1 MNISPNSWVRII
13 KNVPFLSNYQNVIQ
27 FSNSTEQQKY
37 FESLPNMYF
46 PNLTYVRTTGKLK
59 IAKPREEVM
68 QYNYMM
74 YANTN
79 FSNKIFYAF
88 ILNVEYVNPNTSLIT
103 FSLDVWQTYQFDLD
117 FRESFVEREHCQRY
131 DSNGN
136 PIINTIPE
144 SLDYGNMYEVKNVRY
159 SMQSSDL
166 RNQVYWIVFVTTLTY
181 SDEMGTEDREID
193 NNFAGGVPNPLTN
206 YYIPFST
213 NKRLYDGSFFNV
225 TSEVNQR
232 TIISPNAFLNEFRTN
247 EKFVGKLVGCYITDY
262 VPFDYTV
269 TSSETNGKVVCT
281 SNDLSLATFGVSIL
295 NNFQVPKLN
304 SYFGRYYDR
313 EVTFADKYNGM
324 NKFSESKLMMFPYSF
339 LELTDFQGNT
349 YQIHN
354 EYIQGQDITI
364 NCLGSVDNNQKVGYT
379 INNYLGNS
387 KIYNRV
393 DYGIINAEPKNITV
407 VDDYSAAYLQGNAN
421 TIRQSISNTIS
432 QSQLNNQLARNTN
445 NTNLYTT
452 QLQNSSNR
460 QQAANNLIS
469 GLASGLVGAIGG
481 NVTGGFGVGLQ
492 NITNYANANI
502 QANANTAIA
511 NANARLNEE
520 NTSLRGNLNNEI
532 AIKSSL
538 AKIQDTQN
546 VADTAH
552 IQGGNVGFTVGN
564 NIHGFAIVSK
574 QITPE
579 YAEILTDYF
588 EKYGYAVHLVK
599 IPNIHTRNSWNYVR
613 LVDANIL
620 GNIPEMY
627 LNEIKSI
634 FESGVTI
641 WHTTDVGNY
650 SLNNDEI

>member
-37 FESLPNMYF
+37 FENLPNMYF
-46 PNLTYVRTTGKLK
+46 PSLTYVRTTGKLK

-103 FSLDVWQTYQFDLD
+103 FALDVWQTYQFDLD

-131 DSNGN
+131 DSSGN
-136 PIINTIPE
+136 PIINTVPE

-159 SMQSSDL
+159 SMQSNDL
-166 RNQVYWIVFVTTLTY
+166 RNQVYWIVFVTTLTGD
-181 SDEMGTEDREID
+181 DEFDMGNREAD
-193 NNFAGGVPNPLTN
+193 NHFAGGVPNPLTH

-213 NKRLYDGSFFNV
+213 NKRLYDSSFMNV
-225 TSEVNQR
+225 SSEVNGQS
-232 TIISPNAFLNEFRTN
+232 IVSPDYFLNEFRTN
-247 EKFVGKLVGCYITDY
+247 EKFVGKLVGCYLTDY
-262 VPFDYTV
+262 VPFNYSV
-269 TSSETNGKVVCT
+269 NSSEKTGKVVCT
-281 SNDLSLATFGVSIL
+281 SEDLAIASFGTSVLSH
-295 NNFQVPKLN
+295 FEVPKLS

-313 EVTFADKYNGM
+313 EILFADKYNGM
-324 NKFSESKLMMFPYSF
+324 TKFSESKLMMFPYSF

-354 EYIQGQDITI
+354 EYINGQDINIT
-364 NCLGSVDNNQKVGYT
+364 CLGSVDNNQKVGYT
-379 INNYLGNS
+379 LNNYLGNS

-393 DYGIINAEPKNITV
+393 DYGIINAEPRNITV

-445 NTNLYTT
+445 TTNLYTT
-452 QLQNSSNR
+452 GLQNSSNM
-460 QQAANNLIS
+460 QQATNNLVG
-469 GLASGLVGAIGG
+469 GLASGLVGMVGGNIGG
-481 NVTGGFGVGLQ
+481 GIATAIQ
-492 NITNYANANI
+492 STTNYMNANI
-502 QANANTAIA
+502 QANTNTAIA
-511 NANARLNEE
+511 NANANLNTQ
-520 NTSLRGNLNNEI
+520 NTALRGNLNNEI
-532 AIKSSL
+532 AIKTSL

-552 IQGGNVGFTVGN
+552 LQGGNVGFTVGN
-564 NIHGFAIVSK
+564 NMHGFAIVSK
-574 QITPE
+574 QITNE
-579 YAEILTDYF
+579 YANILTDYF

-599 IPNIHTRNSWNYVR
+599 EPNIHTRKSWNYVR

>member
-37 FESLPNMYF
+37 FESLSNMYF
-46 PNLTYVRTTGKLK
+46 PSLTYVRTTGKLK

-103 FSLDVWQTYQFDLD
+103 FAIDVWQTYQFELD
-117 FRESFVEREHCQRY
+117 FRESFVEREHCRRY

-159 SMQSSDL
+159 SMQSNDL
-166 RNQVYWIVFVTTLTY
+166 RNQVYWIVFVTTLT
-181 SDEMGTEDREID
+181 SRDEWNGETLESD
-193 NNFAGGVPNPLTN
+193 NNSAGGVPNPLVN
-206 YYIPFST
+206 YYIPFSV
-213 NKRLYDGSFFNV
+213 NKRLYNGEFNYASTVNGRSIV
-225 TSEVNQR
+225 TVTQ
-232 TIISPNAFLNEFRTN
+232 FLNIFRYN
-247 EKFVGKLVGCYITDY
+247 EQYVNKLVGCYITDY
-262 VPFDYTV
+262 VPFDYSV
-269 TSSETNGKVVCT
+269 TESNPNGSVVCT
-281 SNDLSLATFGVSIL
+281 SDDLAIASFGDVGLSNIY
-295 NNFQVPKLN
+295 VPKL
-304 SYFGRYYDR
+304 SPSFGRYFDR
-313 EVTFADKYNGM
+313 QILFSDKYNGM
-324 NKFSESKLMMFPYSF
+324 TKFSESKLMMFPYSF

-354 EYIQGQDITI
+354 EYINGQDISIT
-364 NCLGSVDNNQKVGYT
+364 CLGSVDNNQKVGYT
-379 INNYLGNS
+379 LDNYLGNE

-393 DYGIINAEPKNITV
+393 DYGIINAEPKNVTV

-452 QLQNSSNR
+452 ELQNSSNM
-460 QQAANNLIS
+460 QQATNNLIS
-469 GLASGLVGAIGG
+469 GLASGVVGVIGG
-481 NVTGGFGVGLQ
+481 NVAGGIGAGLQ
-492 NITNYANANI
+492 SATNYINTNI
-502 QANANTAIA
+502 QANTNTAIA
-511 NANARLNEE
+511 NANAGLNTQ
-520 NTSLRGNLNNEI
+520 NTALRGNLNNEI
-532 AIKSSL
+532 AIKTSL